1 MITSKLRSRTK
12 PKDCFLISDN
22 DYAGLKNRVTIKID
36 SIQKLSDKLENC
48 EIIFDSNYLTF
59 KNIISTM
66 QKLSKKKGIIFKIIP
81 KASNFL
87 IGSYNSREHGEVF
100 LFDLNK

>member
-1 MITSKLRSRTK
+1 M
-12 PKDCFLISDN
+12 ISDK
-22 DYAGLKNRVTIKID
+22 DYVGLRNRVTIKIE
-36 SIQKLSDKLENC
+36 SIEKLSDTLENC

-66 QKLSKKKGIIFKIIP
+66 QELSTKKEVIFKIIP
-81 KASNFL
+81 QSSNFL
-87 IGSYNSREHGEVF
+87 IGTYNSREHGQVI